1 MFNTDFNIKEYTR
14 EVLTEDFV
22 KENNKIFN
30 LSDQSYEDFKVVK
43 KYISSFQQKNLED
56 ISFIFSEDVVL
67 ITNGQKFV
75 EQKNVIEHLKSI
87 IDNFNPNELPIKS
100 RDSFIS
106 VSMELGEIKKD
117 CHNDAEGCL
126 FVIPWEHFFS
136 CRIILEY
143 YNIENKLDINH
154 SIKFDDNGKICEI
167 ILH

>member
-1 MFNTDFNIKEYTR
+1 LIIEGAKEKVLELILPLKYPYIKN
-14 EVLTEDFV
+14 F
-22 KENNKIFN
+22 
-30 LSDQSYEDFKVVK
+30 
-43 KYISSFQQKNLED
+43 
-56 ISFIFSEDVVL
+56 
-67 ITNGQKFV
+67 GFV

-117 CHNDAEGCL
+117 CHDDAEGCL
-126 FVIPWEHFFS
+126 FVIPWVHFFS